1 MERCAHDRTDSPEL
15 ELQINYENAN
25 RTAIRHSGMEV
36 AEHSLNVIIQYI
48 GLAEPRHAAGLASLA
63 ADAGCY
69 ATKEESSE
77 MKWNHD

>member
-1 MERCAHDRTDSPEL
+1 
-15 ELQINYENAN
+15 
-25 RTAIRHSGMEV
+25 MEV